1 MTYTQAPAQPTI
13 IHIGEL
19 ADYAGRHLGYSDWH
33 EVTQERID
41 AFADATGDLQWIHVD
56 PVRARTGPF
65 GGTIAHGYLTLSMVS
80 MLLWEV
86 LEVEGAQLIINY
98 GLDKVRFPAPV
109 PVGSRVRA
117 GVECRSVEPIRGG
130 SQATLRMT
138 IEIEDGPKPACV
150 ADILFRYYG

>member
-1 MTYTQAPAQPTI
+1 
-13 IHIGEL
+13 
-19 ADYAGRHLGYSDWH
+19 
-33 EVTQERID
+33 
-41 AFADATGDLQWIHVD
+41 
-56 PVRARTGPF
+56 
-65 GGTIAHGYLTLSMVS
+65 MVS

-117 GVECRSVEPIRGG
+117 GVQCRSVEPIRGG
-130 SQATLRMT
+130 CQATLRMT
-138 IEIEDGPKPACV
+138 IEIEDHPKPACV